1 MSRNALLRRRQNAVT
16 ERPEVKAAEL
26 CLQAKRALAQG
37 NLNAAQDA
45 YVAVLELG
53 VEDADTLNNLAA
65 IYDKKHVKTEEIL
78 DLLKRA
84 FELAPEGE
92 AIRRNYLGALTK
104 RLNVLERAGRYRE
117 ALPLLLQRVEIEP
130 DLAHAQ
136 RALGYCYSRI
146 GQNEIAI
153 KHYTRAINLEPNNPA
168 YYNDLGLACFELR
181 LLAEAQGAFQQ
192 VLNLEPKSLVAFI
205 HLGLLAN
212 LMGVMGVAVNMM
224 RRALEVDPNS
234 VEAHNNLAL
243 FLRERG
249 EAEES
254 RHHYLEALRLNP
266 QRTAIFS
273 GYLLSLNDD
282 SSADPAWVASEHRRF
297 NALVAGQNRRTAP
310 RSSDPAR
317 KLRIGYLSPDFRAHS
332 VAYFMAPLLEAH
344 DRNVVEVT
352 CYASGYMEDGVTAR
366 IRKGADRWRKVFRMS
381 NDDLAVLIQEDEID
395 VLVELSGHTGDNRL
409 VMLAERVAPVQV
421 TYLGYPNT
429 TGLANM
435 DYRITDSIAD
445 PEGVSDGWH
454 TEKLLRMDGGFL
466 AYSPPVAAEDAPVAA
481 LPAWKNKHITFGSF
495 NNLAKLN
502 DGVLEI
508 WTTILSKIP
517 DSRLLLKARG
527 LRDEGVK
534 KRILDAL
541 VVHGKVD
548 EARIRLLA
556 HEREKIN
563 HLKIYDQVDLAL
575 DTFPYNG
582 TTTTCEAMWMGV
594 PVLTLEGSCHA
605 GRVGTSLL
613 SRVGLSDFVAKDG
626 ADYIE
631 KAVAWAGR
639 IGELAELRSGLRG
652 RLMASPLMDAGRLA
666 RELEAA
672 YRQAWQGYLQNQAA
686 TPGP

>member
-1 MSRNALLRRRQNAVT
+1 VLRRKQNAVVD
-16 ERPEVKAAEL
+16 RPEVKAAKL

-37 NLNAAQDA
+37 NFDVAQAA
-45 YVAVLELG
+45 YKAVLRLG

-65 IYDKKHVKTEEIL
+65 IYDKKHVKPEEVL

-84 FELAPEGE
+84 FELAPQGE
-92 AIRRNYLGALTK
+92 AIRRNYLGALVK
-104 RLNVLERAGRYRE
+104 QLHVLEQEGRYRE
-117 ALPLLLQRVEIEP
+117 ALPLHLRHVEIEP
-130 DLAHAQ
+130 DAARAQ

-146 GQNEIAI
+146 GQNENAL
-153 KHYTRAINLEPNNPA
+153 KYYTRAINLEPNNPA

-192 VLNLEPKSLVAFI
+192 VLVLEPKSLVAFI

-224 RRALEVDPNS
+224 RRALEVAPNS

-254 RHHYLEALRLNP
+254 RYHYLEALRLDP
-266 QRTAIFS
+266 QRATIFS
-273 GYLLSLNDD
+273 GYLLSLNDY
-282 SSADPAWVASEHRRF
+282 SSADPVWVASEHRRF
-297 NALVAGQNRRTAP
+297 NALVARQSRRMVP
-310 RSSDPAR
+310 RSADPER

-332 VAYFMAPLLEAH
+332 VAYFIAPLLEAH

-352 CYASGYMEDGVTAR
+352 CYASGFIEDGMTAR

-381 NDDLAVLIQEDEID
+381 NEDLAALIQEDYID
-395 VLVELSGHTGDNRL
+395 VLIELSGHTGDNRL
-409 VMLAERVAPVQV
+409 GMLAERVAPVQV

-429 TGLANM
+429 TGLVNM
-435 DYRITDSIAD
+435 DYRITDKIAD
-445 PEGVSDGWH
+445 PEGVSDEWH
-454 TEKLLRMDGGFL
+454 SEKLLRIDGGFL
-466 AYSPPVAAEDAPVAA
+466 AYSPPLAAEDAPVAE
-481 LPAWKNKHITFGSF
+481 LPARKNKYLTFGSF

-508 WTTILSKIP
+508 WSTILSKIP

-534 KRILDAL
+534 SRILDAL

-556 HEREKIN
+556 HEREKID

-594 PVLTLEGSCHA
+594 PVLTLEGSRHA

-613 SRVGLSDFVAKDG
+613 SRLGLSDFIAKDS

-639 IGELAELRSGLRG
+639 IADLAELRSSLRG

-666 RELEAA
+666 RGLEAA
-672 YRQAWQGYLQNQAA
+672 YRQAWQDYLKIQAE
-686 TPGP
+686 TP